1 MLDFNLLD
9 DNETEE
15 PFEIEED
22 SMQEI
27 AIIGLS
33 AQLPMV
39 DDIEQFWQ
47 FICNGVD
54 FITEFPEARRMD
66 VDLFARSKARGGES
80 PLTYFDGA
88 YLDRIDEFDYSF
100 FRLSPK
106 EASLMTPNQR
116 LFLQTAWKSIEDA
129 GYCRRTLA
137 GSRTGVYVGF
147 NADSL
152 YDYKRMIVDA
162 DPELLSMGVP
172 GNISSII
179 AGRISY
185 LLDLN
190 GPSLC
195 VDTACSSSLVAI
207 HLACQAIRN
216 RECEMAIAG
225 SVKINLL
232 PLANEVKIGIESSNG
247 RARTFDD
254 SADGTGAG
262 EGVIAFVLKPLV
274 KALRD
279 GDAVHAVIKGS
290 AVNQDGRSVGLT
302 APNVAA
308 QEDVLARAWDN
319 AGIHPET
326 ISYME
331 AHGTGTKLGDPIE
344 IAGMDRAFRKYTD
357 RKQFVAVGS
366 IKSNVGHLDHAAGA
380 IGMLKAIFAMKRKQI
395 PPLLHFVRPN
405 RSIDFI
411 DSPVYVNDRLME
423 WTAEMYPRRCG
434 VSAFGISGTN
444 CHIVLEEAPDT
455 DCEKSELL
463 PAESDGNRHGHMLTL
478 SAKSEKALRE
488 LVALYRTIVGNETS
502 AERICF
508 TAHTGR
514 DHHDHRLAIVF
525 RDYKELRNKLD
536 RLTTGEFASL
546 EPQGIYYGS
555 RKPAAAGSEDLDFAS
570 EGQDWV
576 EIAERYTLGAEI
588 DWDRLYS
595 AKSYARVHLPTYPFE
610 RTRCWIELDRI
621 PLMTAD
627 SPHKESRQTTVYEV
641 ALTGRDQDTYSSAEQ
656 EIARIWGEVLGF
668 RQIHYEDNF
677 FELGGDSILAL
688 KIANRIRGQWAVDVS
703 VADLFTHA
711 TLPELAA
718 FVERRSGDG
727 PLRSEATFSLSK
739 ASARDY
745 YPLTS
750 SQLRVF
756 AQEQFGSIGTANN
769 TPFCAMVEGEL
780 DSGRVNEAFTRLVDR
795 HESLRTA
802 FEFVDGEARQRVVDR
817 TNFAIEI
824 HNGTTERLDDIIDAF
839 IRPFDLSCPPLLR
852 VGLVTLQTN
861 RHLLMI
867 DLHHIMSDGM
877 STGIL
882 MKEFCDLYNGTPLA
896 ELKIQYKDYAVWQQR
911 SINEGELRDRKAYWT
926 DRLSGELPVLELPYD
941 FPRSDRKQPGGSR
954 VRVPMEASLKRQLE
968 QLAIERR
975 LTMNALLFALYAL
988 LLHGYSN
995 QDRLIVGTLVAGRN
1009 HPDLERVF
1017 GMFINFLPIDVRFA
1031 PKATFADY
1039 LTEINET
1046 IGKSY
1051 ANDYPFDLMLSD
1063 SALKTDRSRNPLYDT
1078 MFVYHN
1084 EYKMN
1089 SANPYRME
1097 VEGLSFAEY
1106 PLNRP
1111 TSSLDLKLDVW
1122 QDADDRLVLVLE
1134 YDTALFAETTM
1145 KQWMSSFLK
1154 LAEAA
1159 VAEPEAPL
1167 SRLLAEKSAEEQEEV
1182 VIKESAAAYDIKPSL
1197 SVVVS
1202 ATFTVEHIGEHVN
1215 WWCRQFDLPVR
1226 VSFAPYHQVFQ
1237 ELLDHG
1243 SLLGRNDGVN
1253 VFMIRFEDWI
1263 RDDESPI
1270 GVTIAKLEKIYSDLI
1285 EAFGQRKKG
1294 VPHFVAI
1301 FPVSD
1306 HLPFESELFSYLAA
1320 LNERWRQFLGSLD
1333 RVFVLEL
1340 NEVLADSYEVR
1351 QMYDRVTDQE
1361 GHAPFTEQFYA
1372 VIGTTI
1378 ARKLIAWKRQNF
1390 KVVVLDCDNTLW
1402 KGICGEDGPTGVEIS
1417 ENYRDLQR
1425 FMLDRYE
1432 EGMLLA
1438 ISSKNNEADVWETF
1452 ERHPNMLL
1460 KKEHFAAARIHWGAK
1475 STALREIAEQL
1486 NLGLD
1491 SFIFVDDSGM
1501 ECAEMMQNC
1510 PSVLTLQ
1517 LPEDERQ
1524 IPDYLRHVWGFDKL
1538 VVTEED
1544 RKRTALYAAESI
1556 RRQYL
1561 QEDNVSMEQF
1571 LRGLGLRIYMTSLR
1585 EDQVPRAAQLTQ
1597 RTNQFNMH
1605 SLPRTE
1611 NELASMLSISGKPM
1625 WSIEVEDRFGE
1636 YGFVGLVT
1644 GHAERE
1650 SFILDT
1656 FLLSCRV
1663 LGRGVEHAILSEV
1676 KRVTTSYQAE
1686 YIEMQY
1692 VATEK
1697 NAPFREFL
1705 ETSGWRL
1712 EDIASGRTAYRL
1724 RVDSI
1729 PDRSPHITLTNERL
1743 KATVLSLPRAM
1754 NSGEREC
1761 AASTPPILLAAATSV
1776 PSVKNRPSQEEGPR
1790 NWHSSEAF
1798 KDVAALSH
1806 ASHLLPLRYHNAG
1819 SLLRLVQKRKQS
1831 VSGRKTDYKE
1841 PVTSAERELV
1851 ELWEELL
1858 DIQPIGVTDSFFDIG
1873 GNSLQAVSLASRI
1886 HRQFDARIS
1895 LRDLFAVPTIRGL
1908 SALIHRTGPTVH
1920 STIGPAE
1927 HRDYYPVTSAQKRL
1941 LVLSRLDDAKTADTA
1956 YNQPCF
1962 FEVEGALNV
1971 ERFQAACEKLV
1982 HRHESLRTS
1991 FRWQEGEFVQIISQ
2005 TVDFSVEFHDADNE
2019 NGEAHIARFIRPFDL
2034 GQCPLFR
2041 AGIVRMGEAK
2051 WLLMFDMYHVVSDGV
2066 SIGVMIQELLALYQ
2080 GNELPEFRIQYRDY
2094 AVWQTGLLHSD
2105 HMRMQERYWLESFS
2119 DEVPVLNVPLD
2130 SPRPAIRSYEGKR
2143 LSIELDKT
2151 LHEAVRSLAAD
2162 VEATPFMV
2170 YLSAYYVLLAK
2181 YSGQEDIVVGSPVA
2195 GRSHAD
2201 LDRLIGM
2208 FVHTLVLRNKPEGN
2222 LMFRRFL
2229 AEVKENTLRAMEH
2242 QDYPFEQ
2249 LVDKLALRRDLSRN
2263 PLFDTMFAYQ
2273 NMSWADGDMEA
2284 AKVRLYPYD
2293 AGSSRFDFTLELA
2306 EHGDSIRLNV
2316 EYATELFHEK
2326 TMERLIRHYTNI
2338 LAQVTRSPDQLLSA
2352 IDMLDDSEKARL
2364 LFGFNATH
2372 VEYETERTMHSVFEE
2387 QARQSPDAIAVV
2399 FGNQRLTYAQL
2410 NERANRLAMELRERG
2425 AAPNQIVGIMVER
2438 SPEMVVAVLGVLK
2451 AGAAYLPIDPQYP
2464 EERIRYMLEDSRTGI
2479 VISQLRLAERIP
2491 ANLQTLHV
2499 DDQRFA
2505 DVGDHWPTGN
2515 PLSRNTTKDLAYVI
2529 YTSGSTGKPKGVMVE
2544 HGGMINL
2551 QIYFQRKLN
2560 VANTDKIAQFASFS
2574 FDASV
2579 WEMFMSLFNGGELH
2593 VLASETIHH
2602 YDKLEHYFND
2612 QGITVATLPPTY
2624 LAGLRPENVRMLRA
2638 VITAGSSSTADLL
2651 AKWRSKVQYV
2661 NAYGPTETTICATV
2675 WTAPPAGDSSESTS
2689 VPIGI
2694 PIPNAQAY
2702 IVNEHDQLQ
2711 PVGVPGELC
2720 IGGAG
2725 LARGYLHR
2733 PDLTEKQFV
2742 SNPFVS
2748 GTRMY
2753 RTGDQAKWLPDGT
2766 IEYVGR
2772 MDDQVKIRGYRI
2784 ELGEVGNCLSSHPN
2798 VTECIVVPYADS
2810 QGGIELCAYIGT
2822 DGHALAASEIRSFV
2836 GERLPDYMVPAY
2848 VVVLDKLPLTS
2859 NGKVDKKALPEPAR
2873 ASNESYEPPTNETE
2887 RRLAWMWSDILSV
2900 DKIGIQDHFF
2910 ELGGHSLKAIA
2921 LLTRIHEELGVELM
2935 LKQLFQAPTIQRLSR
2950 LISDTKPTR
2959 YDALP
2964 AVEARSSYPVTHG
2977 QKKLFVLQQLEGAQ
2991 TAYNIAGAYRIEG
3004 EIDISRL
3011 EASFKALLRR
3021 HEALRTS
3028 FAVEDGEFV
3037 QFIHDDV
3044 PFTIQYGETSE
3055 ERLEETLRELVTPFD
3070 LSRPPLVRVAL
3081 LKLLHGDPSDSDL
3094 DAHVLFI
3101 DMHHLISDGVSSGIL
3116 IRDFLNL
3123 YEGIELED
3131 LRIHYKDYAVWQSSP
3146 SAVSMIERQEKYWM
3160 DSLSGDLPSLQLPTD
3175 FPRPSVQSFEG
3186 AHVFLTIDEELTD
3199 RLRKVAADS
3208 GSTLYMVMLTG
3219 FFILLSKYSGQ
3230 EDLIVGTPS
3239 AGRTHADLQRIIGM
3253 FVNTLVIRTRL
3264 SGHQPFKELLIAVKE
3279 KSLSAFDNQDYPF
3292 DTLLENLSLPRDIS
3306 RNPLFDVLFMMQN
3319 FESVELKAGR
3329 LGVAPYSFLPAVSKF
3344 DLSLEAVEKEG
3355 GLALRLE
3362 YAVKLYRTET
3372 ANRLLDD
3379 YARILSEI
3387 ATNPDVKLQD
3397 IRLHGQITRRKKVIS
3412 EEIEFNF

>member
-9 DNETEE
+9 DNENEQR
-15 PFEIEED
+15 FEIEEE

-27 AIIGLS
+27 AIIGLA

-47 FICNGVD
+47 CICNGVD
-54 FITEFPEARRMD
+54 FITEFPEGRRSD
-66 VDLFARSKARGGES
+66 VDPFARSKTRNGDR
-80 PLTYFDGA
+80 PLSYFEGA

-147 NADSL
+147 NSDSL
-152 YDYKRMIVDA
+152 YDYKRMISDT

-232 PLANEVKIGIESSNG
+232 PLANEVKIGIESSSG

-254 SADGTGAG
+254 GADGTGAG
-262 EGVIAFVLKPLV
+262 EGVIAFLLKPLG

-279 GDAVHAVIKGS
+279 GDAIHAVIKGS
-290 AVNQDGRSVGLT
+290 AVNQDGSSVGLT

-308 QEDVLARAWDN
+308 QEDVLVRAWDN
-319 AGIHPET
+319 AGIHPAT

-366 IKSNVGHLDHAAGA
+366 VKSNVGHLDHAAGA
-380 IGMLKAIFAMKRKQI
+380 MGMLKAIFAMKRKQI
-395 PPLLHFVRPN
+395 PPLLHFARPN

-411 DSPVYVNDRLME
+411 DSPIYVNDRLSDWPAKE
-423 WTAEMYPRRCG
+423 YPRRCG

-444 CHIVLEEAPDT
+444 CHLVLEEAPND
-455 DCEKSELL
+455 DREKSKL
-463 PAESDGNRHGHMLTL
+463 PLYGSKANRQDHLLTL
-478 SAKSEKALRE
+478 SAKSESALRE
-488 LVALYRTIVGNETS
+488 LAALYRTFDWGEAS
-502 AERICF
+502 AERICY
-508 TAHTGR
+508 TALTGR
-514 DHHDHRLAIVF
+514 DHHEYRLAIVF
-525 RDYKELRNKLD
+525 RDRQDLQDKLD
-536 RLTTGEFASL
+536 RLIAGEFASAEL
-546 EPQGIYYGS
+546 KGIYYGS
-555 RKPAAAGSEDLDFAS
+555 RKSAAWSADDPIYAAEDQAWEELAKLY
-570 EGQDWV
+570 
-576 EIAERYTLGAEI
+576 AMGADI
-588 DWDRLYS
+588 DWDGLY
-595 AKSYARVHLPTYPFE
+595 AEQSYARVHIPTYPFE
-610 RTRCWIELDRI
+610 RSRCWLNIERI
-621 PLMTAD
+621 TLSAAVVH
-627 SPHKESRQTTVYEV
+627 SGENRQPAVYEV
-641 ALTGRDQDTYSSAEQ
+641 ELTGRDQDAYTSAEK

-688 KIANRIRGQWAVDVS
+688 KIANRIRAHWATDLS
-703 VADLFTHA
+703 VADLFTYA
-711 TLPELAA
+711 SLNELAA

-727 PLRSEATFSLSK
+727 LRRTAGYLPLPPAKLS
-739 ASARDY
+739 DY

-769 TPFCAMVEGEL
+769 TPFCVMVEGEL
-780 DSGRVNEAFTRLVDR
+780 DSDRVNEAFARLVDR

-802 FEFVDGEARQRVVDR
+802 FEFADGEARQRVVAR
-817 TNFAIEI
+817 TDFEIEL
-824 HNGTTERLDDIIDAF
+824 HNGTPERLDDIVDAF

-852 VGLVTLQTN
+852 VGLVTLQAN
-861 RHLLMI
+861 RNLLMI

-882 MKEFCDLYNGTPLA
+882 MKEFCDLYNGIRLA
-896 ELKIQYKDYAVWQQR
+896 ELKVQYKDYAVWQQR
-911 SINEGELRDRKAYWT
+911 SIKDGELRDRKAYWT
-926 DRLSGELPVLELPYD
+926 DQLSGELPVLELPYD
-941 FPRSDRKQPGGSR
+941 FPRPESKLPGGSR
-954 VRVPMEASLKRQLE
+954 IRVPMEASLKRQLE

-975 LTMNALLFALYAL
+975 LTMNSLLFALYAL

-995 QDRLIVGTLVAGRN
+995 QDSLIVGTLVAGRN

-1017 GMFINFLPIDVRFA
+1017 GMFINFLPIHVRFA
-1031 PKATFADY
+1031 AKTTFSDY
-1039 LTEINET
+1039 LTGINEG
-1046 IGKSY
+1046 IGKAY

-1063 SALKTDRSRNPLYDT
+1063 LALKQDRSRNPLYDT

-1089 SANPYRME
+1089 SANPLRLE
-1097 VEGLSFAEY
+1097 VDGLSFAEY

-1111 TSSLDLKLDVW
+1111 TSSLDVKLDVW
-1122 QDADDRLVLVLE
+1122 QDSDDQLVLVLE

-1145 KQWMSSFLK
+1145 KQWVSSFLK
-1154 LAEAA
+1154 LAEAS
-1159 VAEPEAPL
+1159 VSEPEAPL
-1167 SRLLAEKSAEEQEEV
+1167 SRLLERNFAEEHDEV

-1197 SVVVS
+1197 SVAIS
-1202 ATFTVEHIGEHVN
+1202 ATFTAEQIGDHVN
-1215 WWCRQFDLPVR
+1215 WWCGQFDLPVG

-1253 VFMIRFEDWI
+1253 VLLIRFEDWI

-1270 GVTIAKLEKIYSDLI
+1270 DVTISKLEKIYSDLI
-1285 EAFGQRKKG
+1285 EAFGLRKKG
-1294 VPHFVAI
+1294 VPHFVGI

-1306 HLPFESELFSYLAA
+1306 HLLFESGLSSYLVT
-1320 LNERWRQFLGSLD
+1320 LNERWRKFLGSLE

-1340 NEVLADSYEVR
+1340 NEALADSYEVR
-1351 QMYDRVTDQE
+1351 HMYDEVTDQE
-1361 GHAPFTEQFYA
+1361 GHAPFTDEFYA
-1372 VIGTTI
+1372 VIGTAI
-1378 ARKLIAWKRQNF
+1378 ARKLIAWKRQSF

-1417 ENYRDLQR
+1417 GHYQALQR

-1452 ERHPNMLL
+1452 ERHPDMLL
-1460 KKEHFAAARIHWGAK
+1460 RKEHIAAARIHWGAK
-1475 STALREIAEQL
+1475 STAVREIAEQL

-1501 ECAEMMQNC
+1501 ECAEMMQSC

-1517 LPEDERQ
+1517 LPEDERHFAE
-1524 IPDYLRHVWGFDKL
+1524 YLRHVWGFDRL

-1571 LRGLGLRIYMTSLR
+1571 LRGLGLRIVMASLR
-1585 EDQVPRAAQLTQ
+1585 EDHVRRAAQLTQ

-1605 SLPRTE
+1605 SVPRTE
-1611 NELASMLSISGKPM
+1611 NELTDMLSISGNSM

-1636 YGFVGLVT
+1636 YGFVGLLA
-1644 GHAERE
+1644 GKADRE

-1663 LGRGVEHAILSEV
+1663 LGRGVEQAILSEL
-1676 KRVTTSYQAE
+1676 KRVAASCQAE
-1686 YIEMQY
+1686 YIEAQY
-1692 VATEK
+1692 VSTDK
-1697 NAPFREFL
+1697 NAPFHEFL

-1712 EDIASGRTAYRL
+1712 ENNASGRTAYRL

-1729 PDRSPHITLTNERL
+1729 PDCPPHIMLTNERL
-1743 KATVLSLPRAM
+1743 KASVSHLPSAA
-1754 NSGEREC
+1754 NFGQRES
-1761 AASTPPILLAAATSV
+1761 AASTSPTLLRTVASV
-1776 PSVKNRPSQEEGPR
+1776 PSVNHRPSREEGPR
-1790 NWHSSEAF
+1790 DWHSSEAY
-1798 KDVAALSH
+1798 KDIAALRH
-1806 ASHLLPLRYHNAG
+1806 ARDLLPLRYHNSE

-1831 VSGRKTDYKE
+1831 VSGRKTEYSE
-1841 PVTSAERELV
+1841 PVTAIERELV
-1851 ELWEELL
+1851 ELWEDLL
-1858 DIQPIGVTDSFFDIG
+1858 GIQPIGVTDPFFEIG

-1886 HRQFDARIS
+1886 HRKFDTRIS

-1908 SALIHRTGPTVH
+1908 AALIHRTGPTVH
-1920 STIGPAE
+1920 AAIEPAE
-1927 HRDYYPVTSAQKRL
+1927 HRDCYPVTSAQKRL
-1941 LVLSRLDDAKTADTA
+1941 LVLSRMDGARAADTA

-1962 FEVEGALNV
+1962 FEVEGEVNV

-1991 FRWQEGEFVQIISQ
+1991 FRWQEGEFVQIISPS
-2005 TVDFSVEFHDADNE
+2005 VDFAVDLFDADTE
-2019 NGEAHIARFIRPFDL
+2019 SRQAHIDRFIRPFDL
-2034 GQCPLFR
+2034 EHSPLFR
-2041 AGIVRMGEAK
+2041 AGMVRMGEAK
-2051 WLLMFDMYHVVSDGV
+2051 WLLMFDMHHVVSDGV

-2080 GNELPEFRIQYRDY
+2080 GEELPEMRIQYRDY

-2119 DEVPVLNVPLD
+2119 DEVPVLNMPLD
-2130 SPRPAIRSYEGKR
+2130 SPRTAIRSHEGKR
-2143 LSIELDKT
+2143 LSFEMAKT

-2201 LDRLIGM
+2201 LDRVIGM
-2208 FVHTLVLRNKPEGN
+2208 FVHTLALRNKPEGN
-2222 LMFRRFL
+2222 LTFRRFL
-2229 AEVKENTLRAMEH
+2229 VDVKENTLRAMEH
-2242 QDYPFEQ
+2242 QDYPFER

-2273 NMSWADGDMEA
+2273 NMSWADGDTEE

-2293 AGSSRFDFTLELA
+2293 ARRSRFDFTLELA
-2306 EHGDSIRLNV
+2306 EHGDSIRLNF

-2372 VEYETERTMHSVFEE
+2372 VEYETDRTMHSIFEE
-2387 QARQSPDAIAVV
+2387 QACQSPDAIAVV
-2399 FGNQRLTYAQL
+2399 YGNERLTYGQL
-2410 NERANRLAMELRERG
+2410 NDRANRLAMELRERG
-2425 AAPNQIVGIMVER
+2425 AAPNHIVGIMVER

-2464 EERIRYMLEDSRTGI
+2464 EERIRYMLEDSGTGI

-2491 ANLQTLHV
+2491 AHLQTLHV
-2499 DDQRFA
+2499 DDQRF
-2505 DVGDHWPTGN
+2505 VNGG
-2515 PLSRNTTKDLAYVI
+2515 SRPITDNLEPRSTANDLAYVI

-2544 HGGMINL
+2544 HRGMVNL
-2551 QIYFQRKLN
+2551 QVYFQLKLK

-2624 LAGLRPENVRMLRA
+2624 LAGLRPDNLRTLRA
-2638 VITAGSSSTADLL
+2638 VITAGSASTADLL
-2651 AKWRSKVQYV
+2651 AKWRGNLQYV
-2661 NAYGPTETTICATV
+2661 NAYGPTETTICATA

-2711 PVGVPGELC
+2711 PIGVPGELC

-2733 PDLTEKQFV
+2733 PELTAKQFAP
-2742 SNPFVS
+2742 NPFVS

-2753 RTGDQAKWLPDGT
+2753 RTGDQAKWLADGT

-2772 MDDQVKIRGYRI
+2772 IDDQVKIRGFRI
-2784 ELGEVGNCLSSHPN
+2784 ELGELGNCLSSHPK
-2798 VTECIVVPYADS
+2798 VTECIVVPHADS

-2822 DGHALAASEIRSFV
+2822 DGHALAASEIRRFV

-2859 NGKVDKKALPEPAR
+2859 NGKVDKRALPEPVR
-2873 ASNESYEPPTNETE
+2873 ASDDSYVPPTNETE
-2887 RRLAWMWSDILSV
+2887 RRLAWMWSDILAIE
-2900 DKIGIQDHFF
+2900 KIGIQDHFF

-2935 LKQLFQAPTIQRLSR
+2935 LKQLFQAPTIQRLSN
-2950 LISDTKPTR
+2950 LISNTKPTR
-2959 YDALP
+2959 FDELP
-2964 AVEARSSYPVTHG
+2964 AAEARSNYPVTHG
-2977 QKKLFVLQQLEGAQ
+2977 QKKLFVLQQLEGAH

-3004 EIDISRL
+3004 EINIPRL
-3011 EASFKALLRR
+3011 EASFEALLRR

-3037 QFIHDDV
+3037 QFIHPNV
-3044 PFTIQYGETSE
+3044 PFAIQYGETSE
-3055 ERLEETLRELVTPFD
+3055 DRLEETLRELVTPFD

-3081 LKLLHGDPSDSDL
+3081 LKLLHRDPSDL

-3116 IRDFLNL
+3116 IGDFLNL

-3146 SAVSMIERQEKYWM
+3146 NAVSMIDRQERYWM
-3160 DSLSGDLPSLQLPTD
+3160 ESLSGDLPSLQLPTD

-3199 RLRKVAADS
+3199 RLRKVAAES
-3208 GSTLYMVMLTG
+3208 GSTLYMVLLAG
-3219 FFILLSKYSGQ
+3219 FFVLLSKYSGQ

-3264 SGHQPFKELLIAVKE
+3264 SGHQSFKELLETVKDNA
-3279 KSLSAFDNQDYPF
+3279 LSAFDNQIYPF
-3292 DTLLENLSLPRDIS
+3292 EMLVEKLNLPRDVS

-3319 FESVELKAGR
+3319 FESVELKADR
-3329 LGVAPYSFLPAVSKF
+3329 LAVAPYSFLPAVSKF
-3344 DLSLEAVEKEG
+3344 DLSLEAAEKEG

-3362 YAVKLYRTET
+3362 YAVKLYRLET

-3379 YARILSEI
+3379 YAIILSDI
-3387 ATNPDVKLQD
+3387 ATNPEVRLQD
-3397 IRLHGQITRRKKVIS
+3397 IRLHGQIAKRKIAIS